1 MLLRSPTPGTSR
13 ERRAAHTPI
22 LAAPRAVVLIGD
34 SGVGKSNLL
43 SRFTRNEFNLE
54 SKSTIGVEF
63 ATKSIVAE
71 GKTIK
76 AQIWDTAGQERYAPP
91 AARPSR
97 RCAARRVPPPPRAR
111 HATTPRSPHLPS
123 NPHDPDAL
131 AGTAPSRA
139 PTIAARSARSSCT
152 TSRSTRRLRTS
163 SAGSRSCATTRS
175 RTLLS
180 CSWATSPICA
190 TCAPCPPRRPCR
202 SPRFASARRAVPRT
216 ANLTE
221 SPRPCLPP
229 PPPPRARTPT
239 AGEQPRFHRDL
250 GARRLGR

>member
-91 AARPSR
+91 AARPLIEAPVRIR
-97 RCAARRVPPPPRAR
+97 R
-111 HATTPRSPHLPS
+111 
-123 NPHDPDAL
+123 
-131 AGTAPSRA
+131 PSRA
-139 PTIAARSARSSCT
+139 VDANIETM
-152 TSRSTRRLRTS
+152 
-163 SAGSRSCATTRS
+163 S
-175 RTLLS
+175 RTGAGRREPARASLD
-180 CSWATSPICA
+180 
-190 TCAPCPPRRPCR
+190 APVPGE
-202 SPRFASARRAVPRT
+202 ARRAPGPGPGRG
-216 ANLTE
+216 AQ
-221 SPRPCLPP
+221 
-229 PPPPRARTPT
+229 
-239 AGEQPRFHRDL
+239 GL
-250 GARRLGR
+250 GAGHEPQALLCRKLAPEARQC